1 MQNGIATPFGDF
13 FRQININT
21 LRIPSLRITDVIDI
35 LLVALIFYI
44 VIHWIQET
52 RAWTLFR
59 GLLIIVLISFLGYYL
74 HLYTLTWIIE
84 RTLSVGI
91 IAVIIIF
98 QPELRKAL
106 EQIGTGAVTSVSGIL
121 PTNVIPGKISRESA
135 DEIYKACINLSAEKT
150 GALIVIEQQVSM
162 GDYANNP
169 SSVSIDGEITAPL
182 LQNIFVNKTPL
193 HDGAVIIRNNKIAA
207 ACCLLPITQTEIDQS
222 LGTRHR
228 AAVGCSENSDA
239 YIIVISEETG
249 KISIAKEGK
258 LRRAVT
264 SHELKKMLEGI
275 SEGAKTS
282 AININKIWRGKKNG
296 R

>member
-1 MQNGIATPFGDF
+1 MQNGITTPFSDF

-35 LLVALIFYI
+35 ILVAFIFYI
-44 VIHWIQET
+44 IIHWIKET

-106 EQIGTGAVTSVSGIL
+106 EQIGTGAVTGVSGIL
-121 PTNVIPGKISRESA
+121 ATNVMPGKISRESA
-135 DEIYKACINLSAEKT
+135 EEMYKACINLSAEKT
-150 GALIVIEQQVSM
+150 GALIVIEQQVSL
-162 GDYANNP
+162 GDYANTP
-169 SSVSIDGEITAPL
+169 SSVAIDGEIKAPL

-193 HDGAVIIRNNKIAA
+193 HDGAVIIRNNRIAA
-207 ACCLLPITQTEIDQS
+207 ACCLLPITQTDIDQS

-258 LRRAVT
+258 LKIAVT
-264 SHELKKMLEGI
+264 SHELKRMLESI
-275 SEGAKTS
+275 SEGGKTP
-282 AININKIWRGKKNG
+282 AININKIWRGMKNG